1 MKLKK
6 NLLLLGTTSYGE
18 ELSISDQNKFNE
30 LNSEFNV
37 FVFTLGTSSKTK
49 KFSNVTIEYTKK
61 PKFIYFQYLKFF
73 PIHIIICSKRSNFYM
88 NKIIFV

>member
-1 MKLKK
+1 MKSKE

-18 ELSISDQNKFNE
+18 KLSKSNQNKFNE

-49 KFSNVTIEYTKK
+49 KFSNVTIV
-61 PKFIYFQYLKFF
+61 
-73 PIHIIICSKRSNFYM
+73 M
-88 NKIIFV
+88 